1 MNNNKNLTINEIFNL
16 AIKNHQE
23 GKTDIALE
31 FYNKV
36 LKINPN
42 HSQALNNL
50 GVIFQN
56 QMNHEK
62 AKEYY
67 EKALEINLNYSDA
80 HYNLGNIFKDLGE
93 NQKAIGCYQKV
104 IEINPDYA
112 DALNSLGN
120 IFKELKNYQKAKE
133 CYEKV
138 IQIDPNYAD
147 AYKNLQII
155 FFQLKEFKNSYNN
168 HIKFLQ
174 LKSNGII
181 SNAKLENVIPKFAKK
196 LQHQDYIPTF
206 FDNAVH
212 NHLTQKKNPIFDFCE
227 VFERGQLSKYNRFV
241 SYSKRINDVSKLTHA
256 NILHNG
262 GLPFLSS
269 QGVHSLIKWKEKP
282 LYKTAFDLVIYSMLI
297 QEVKPDIIIE
307 LGSGCGGSAMWF
319 ADTASML
326 GLDTHVYSFDI
337 NKPLVKHD
345 KVTFIEHDLKK
356 INLENKPSHWEFFN
370 KKKIIIEDAHVNLR
384 GLLNLFDH
392 VLKKDDYLMIEDSAN
407 KQDIIS
413 HFSIEKDP
421 KYKLDQFFLDFF
433 GTNMTCCINSIFKCH

>member
-1 MNNNKNLTINEIFNL
+1 MSNEKNLTLKKAFDL
-16 AIKNHQE
+16 AVQNHQE
-23 GKTDIALE
+23 GRLDVAQE
-31 FYNKV
+31 FYNQV

-42 HSQALNNL
+42 HSLALSNI
-50 GVIFQN
+50 GVIFNASGELQ
-56 QMNHEK
+56 K
-62 AKEYY
+62 AKECY
-67 EKALEINLNYSDA
+67 EKAIEINPNYSDA
-80 HYNLGNIFKDLGE
+80 HYNLGLIFNKSGE
-93 NQKAIGCYQKV
+93 NQKAKECYEKA
-104 IEINPDYA
+104 IEINPNYVN
-112 DALNSLGN
+112 ALNNLGN
-120 IFKELKNYQKAKE
+120 IFNDLGEYQKAKE
-133 CYEKV
+133 CYEKAIKV
-138 IQIDPNYAD
+138 DPNYIN

-155 FFQLKEFKNSYNN
+155 YFQLKEFKNSYKN

-206 FDNAVH
+206 FDNAVD
-212 NHLTQKKNPIFDFCE
+212 NHLTQNKNPIIDFCE
-227 VFERGQLSKYNRFV
+227 VFEKGQLSKENRFV
-241 SYSKRINDVSKLTHA
+241 SYSRRTNDALKSSPSDTV
-256 NILHNG
+256 HN

-307 LGSGCGGSAMWF
+307 LGSGSGGSAMWF

-337 NKPLVKHD
+337 NKPLVEHD
-345 KVTFIEHDLKK
+345 KVTFIEQDLNK
-356 INLENKPSHWEFFN
+356 INLEHKPSHWEFFN
-370 KKKIIIEDAHVNLR
+370 KKKIIIEDAHVNLEE
-384 GLLNLFDH
+384 LLNLFDH

-433 GTNMTCCINSIFKCH
+433 GSNMTCCINSIFKCY

>member
-1 MNNNKNLTINEIFNL
+1 MDTTKDTFNL

-23 GKTDIALE
+23 GRLDVAQE
-31 FYNKV
+31 FYNQV

-42 HSQALNNL
+42 HSLALSNI
-50 GVIFQN
+50 GVIFNASGELQ
-56 QMNHEK
+56 K
-62 AKEYY
+62 AKECY
-67 EKALEINLNYSDA
+67 EKAIEINPNYSDA
-80 HYNLGNIFKDLGE
+80 HYNLGLIFNKSGE
-93 NQKAIGCYQKV
+93 NQKAKECYEKA
-104 IEINPDYA
+104 IEINPNYVN
-112 DALNSLGN
+112 ALNNLGN
-120 IFKELKNYQKAKE
+120 IFNDLGEYQKAKE
-133 CYEKV
+133 CYEKAIKV
-138 IQIDPNYAD
+138 DPNYIN

-155 FFQLKEFKNSYNN
+155 YFQLKEFKNSYKN

-206 FDNAVH
+206 FDNAVD
-212 NHLTQKKNPIFDFCE
+212 NHLTQNKNPIIDFCE
-227 VFERGQLSKYNRFV
+227 VFEKGQLSKENRFV
-241 SYSKRINDVSKLTHA
+241 SYSRRTNDALKSSPSDTV
-256 NILHNG
+256 HN

-307 LGSGCGGSAMWF
+307 LGSGSGGSAMWF

-337 NKPLVKHD
+337 NKPLVEHD
-345 KVTFIEHDLKK
+345 KVTFIEQDLNK
-356 INLENKPSHWEFFN
+356 INLEHKPSHWEFFN
-370 KKKIIIEDAHVNLR
+370 KKKIIIEDAHVNLEE
-384 GLLNLFDH
+384 LLNLFDH

-433 GTNMTCCINSIFKCH
+433 GSNMTCCINSIFKCY

>member
-1 MNNNKNLTINEIFNL
+1 MSNEKDLTLKKAFDL
-16 AIKNHQE
+16 AVKNHQE
-23 GKTDIALE
+23 GELDIAQEL
-31 FYNKV
+31 YNQV

-42 HSQALNNL
+42 HSLALSNI
-50 GVIFQN
+50 GVIFNASGELQ
-56 QMNHEK
+56 K
-62 AKEYY
+62 AKECY
-67 EKALEINLNYSDA
+67 EKAIEINPNYSDA
-80 HYNLGNIFKDLGE
+80 HYNLGLIFNKSGE
-93 NQKAIGCYQKV
+93 NQKAKECYEKA
-104 IEINPDYA
+104 IEINPNYVN
-112 DALNSLGN
+112 ALNNLGN
-120 IFKELKNYQKAKE
+120 IFNDLGEYQKAKE
-133 CYEKV
+133 CYEKAIKV
-138 IQIDPNYAD
+138 DPNYIN

-155 FFQLKEFKNSYNN
+155 YFQLKEFKNSYKN

-206 FDNAVH
+206 FDNAVD
-212 NHLTQKKNPIFDFCE
+212 NHLTQNKNPIIDFCE
-227 VFERGQLSKYNRFV
+227 VFEKGQLSKENRFV
-241 SYSKRINDVSKLTHA
+241 SYSRRTNDALKSSPSDTV
-256 NILHNG
+256 HN

-307 LGSGCGGSAMWF
+307 LGSGSGGSAMWF

-337 NKPLVKHD
+337 NKPLVEHD
-345 KVTFIEHDLKK
+345 KVTFIEQDLNK
-356 INLENKPSHWEFFN
+356 INLEHKPSHWEFFN
-370 KKKIIIEDAHVNLR
+370 KKKIIIEDAHVNLEE
-384 GLLNLFDH
+384 LLNLFDH

-433 GTNMTCCINSIFKCH
+433 GSNMTCCINSIFKCY

>member
-1 MNNNKNLTINEIFNL
+1 MNNEKNLTLKKAFDL
-16 AIKNHQE
+16 AVKNHQE
-23 GKTDIALE
+23 GRFDFAHE
-31 FYNKV
+31 FYNQV

-42 HSQALNNL
+42 HLFALNNIGLIFNQLGENQKAKEYFEKAIQINVNYADAHNNL
-50 GVIFQN
+50 GVIF
-56 QMNHEK
+56 
-62 AKEYY
+62 KEL
-67 EKALEINLNYSDA
+67 K
-80 HYNLGNIFKDLGE
+80 E
-93 NQKAIGCYQKV
+93 NQKAKECYEKA
-104 IEINPDYA
+104 IEINPNYL
-112 DALNSLGN
+112 DAHNNLGS
-120 IFKELKNYQKAKE
+120 IFQELGNYQKAKE
-133 CYEKV
+133 CYEKA
-138 IQIDPNYAD
+138 IEINPNYIN

-155 FFQLKEFKNSYNN
+155 YFQLKEFKNSYKN

-206 FDNAVH
+206 FDNAVD
-212 NHLTQKKNPIFDFCE
+212 NHLTQNKNPIIDFCE
-227 VFERGQLSKYNRFV
+227 VFEKGQLSKENRFV
-241 SYSKRINDVSKLTHA
+241 SYSRRTNDALKSSPSDTV
-256 NILHNG
+256 HN

-307 LGSGCGGSAMWF
+307 LGSGSGGSAMWF

-337 NKPLVKHD
+337 NKPLVEHD
-345 KVTFIEHDLKK
+345 KVTFIEQDLNK
-356 INLENKPSHWEFFN
+356 INLEHKPSHWEFFN
-370 KKKIIIEDAHVNLR
+370 KKKIIIEDAHVNLEE
-384 GLLNLFDH
+384 LLNLFDH

-407 KQDIIS
+407 KQDISS

-433 GTNMTCCINSIFKCH
+433 GSNMTCCINSIFKCY